1 MTPMTERIL
10 LAGFGG
16 QGMMLLGKLLAQA
29 AMTGGKYVT
38 FFPSYGT
45 EVRGGTAVYH
55 LIISNEEIFSPLI
68 EVADTLIVMNQPS
81 YQKFKGMLKPEG
93 LLILNSSMITADNHP
108 EMKVYAVPATEIASR
123 LGNVL
128 VSNIVI
134 LGAYL
139 TIRKLFSADQILKQ
153 LRVILKQK
161 KGELFTINKQALEN
175 GMEIITSPIL
185 TSHNHSPAT

>member
-1 MTPMTERIL
+1 MTEKII

-16 QGMMLLGKLLAQA
+16 QGMMLLGKLLAQT
-29 AMTGGKYVT
+29 AMIEGKYVT

-68 EVADTLIVMNQPS
+68 EIADTLIIMNQPS

-93 LLILNSSMITADNHP
+93 LLIVNSSMVKVDSSVKS
-108 EMKVYAVPATEIASR
+108 KVYKVPATELASK

-128 VSNIVI
+128 VSNIII

-139 TIRKLFSADQILKQ
+139 AIRKLFSADHIMKQ
-153 LRVILKQK
+153 LREMLKNK
-161 KGELFTINKQALEN
+161 KRELFTTNKQALES
-175 GMEIITSPIL
+175 GIKVIKSL
-185 TSHNHSPAT
+185 K

>member
-1 MTPMTERIL
+1 MIPITERII

-29 AMTGGKYVT
+29 AMAVGKYVT

-55 LIISNEEIFSPLI
+55 LIISDEEIFSPLI

-81 YQKFKGMLKPEG
+81 YQKFYGMLKPDG
-93 LLILNSSMITADNHP
+93 LLILNSSMITVQNHP
-108 EMKVYAVPATEIASR
+108 EMKVYMIPATEIASK

-139 TIRKLFSADQILKQ
+139 AIRKLISADQILKQ
-153 LRVILKQK
+153 LRAILKQK
-161 KGELFTINKQALEN
+161 KGELFTINKQALEY
-175 GMEIITSPIL
+175 GMKVITSPVL
-185 TSHNHSPAT
+185 SSHNKS

>member
-1 MTPMTERIL
+1 MTEKII

-29 AMTGGKYVT
+29 AMTNGKYVT
-38 FFPSYGT
+38 YFPSYGT

-68 EVADTLIVMNQPS
+68 EETDTLIVMNQPS
-81 YQKFKGMLKPEG
+81 YQKYKGMLKHQG
-93 LLILNSSMITADNHP
+93 LLLLNSSMIKLNDLP
-108 EMKVYAVPATEIASR
+108 EAHICKIPATEIASK

-128 VSNIVI
+128 VSNIVM

-139 TIRKLFSADQILKQ
+139 AIKKLFSASLILDQLQEMLKG
-153 LRVILKQK
+153 K
-161 KGELFTINKQALEN
+161 KTNLFAINKQALES
-175 GMEIITSPIL
+175 GIQAIESL
-185 TSHNHSPAT
+185 S

>member
-1 MTPMTERIL
+1 MTEEII

-29 AMTGGKYVT
+29 AMGEGKYVT

-55 LIISNEEIFSPLI
+55 LIISSEEIFSPLI
-68 EVADTLIVMNQPS
+68 EAADTLIVMNEPS
-81 YQKFKGMLKPEG
+81 YQKYKELVKPDG
-93 LLILNSSMITADNHP
+93 LLVMNASMVKANHLP
-108 EMKVYAVPATEIASR
+108 GVKTHKVPATEIASK

-128 VSNIVI
+128 VSNIVM

-139 TIRKLFSADQILKQ
+139 ALKNLFPIKLVLDQLQALLEGKKGNLFS
-153 LRVILKQK
+153 
-161 KGELFTINKQALEN
+161 INQQALES
-175 GMEIITSPIL
+175 GMRVIKTGG
-185 TSHNHSPAT
+185 H